1 MNIGKLRDRIKVQQ
15 KETTQNEFG
24 EQEITYTTVQEIWA
38 KVLTASS
45 KEFYNKGEMN
55 KLTYKVLVRSNSQIT
70 PEMIVKYKDKT
81 LEISNILDADSKRD
95 YMLLICEEV
104 KW

>member
-1 MNIGKLRDRIKVQQ
+1 MNIGKLRDRIEIQQ
-15 KETTQNEFG
+15 KTATQNEFG
-24 EQEITYTTVQEIWA
+24 EQDITYTTVQEIWA

-55 KLTYKVLVRSNSQIT
+55 KLTYKVLIRSNNEIK
-70 PEMIVKYKDKT
+70 PEMLVKYKDKT
-81 LEISNILDADSKRD
+81 LEISDILDADSKRD

-104 KW
+104 K